1 MSTEMH
7 EAEIVR
13 GDPGDFRRCW
23 GNIYEGRLLCQIARS
38 AGQYPIVPI
47 VVMVTATADIMIP
60 GVPGVM
66 EEGTTAD
73 TTEVLMGPDTTMDIT
88 MDTMVQV
95 AIILRPTINMAG
107 WIADIQKDMLLD
119 PRRLLVA
126 PRDPQLAIPGTEAVP
141 HQQDQQLPNAL
152 IQA

>member
-1 MSTEMH
+1 MD
-7 EAEIVR
+7 I
-13 GDPGDFRRCW
+13 
-23 GNIYEGRLLCQIARS
+23 
-38 AGQYPIVPI
+38 PIVPI
-47 VVMVTATADIMIP
+47 MVMVTATADIMIP

-66 EEGTTAD
+66 EVGTTVD
-73 TTEVLMGPDTTMDIT
+73 TTEVLIGPDTTMDIT

-95 AIILRPTINMAG
+95 AIILRPTIDMAG
-107 WIADIQKDMLLD
+107 WIADIHTDMLLD

-141 HQQDQQLPNAL
+141 RRQDQQLPNVP